1 MASRGNDS
9 IGDAPSTSSST
20 GARRKTGR
28 TERTRRQQQQ
38 GERVGRLVIN
48 RTLEPKLS
56 FNGGFY
62 SSNRPLDEEN
72 SGAEAAVVTAS
83 LVTDVGSNDGAS
95 DAVPAKEPVR
105 DFGQGEDVELNEA
118 RNMDCNVSAGVDV
131 IYEDEASATNRPV
144 SSSREE
150 RVPESNGRR

>member
-1 MASRGNDS
+1 MASRCNDS
-9 IGDAPSTSSST
+9 VGDAPSTSSSN

-28 TERTRRQQQQ
+28 TERHRRQQQQ

-72 SGAEAAVVTAS
+72 SGAEAAAVTGS

-95 DAVPAKEPVR
+95 AVPAKEPVR